1 MCVVINNSHYPA
13 VKNNNPAYHA
23 FRKYKMQ
30 ARELLNYRLKYCW
43 LNVIYCIC
51 HVNQT
56 NLNAKLSTQL
66 GDHGPPQA
74 TP

>member
-1 MCVVINNSHYPA
+1 
-13 VKNNNPAYHA
+13 
-23 FRKYKMQ
+23 MQ